1 MKYQKGRVLSSLV
14 LETADRR
21 SPGEVG
27 RLGRMYEVNYGLEVG
42 FGSVT
47 GMFAYQYNA
56 QVRGVKD
63 HIVGL
68 STRAAA
74 AGGDILFGIRGLI
87 GKDDGAASNE
97 PSDRRAWSVNAAYEY
112 PLSKRTTLWAY
123 GAFSDGANSSARNT
137 RSVRFVNYNGAQAA
151 AGMTHKF

>member
-1 MKYQKGRVLSSLV
+1 SSDL
-14 LETADRR
+14 
-21 SPGEVG
+21 G
-27 RLGRMYEVNYGLEVG
+27 RLSRMYEVNYGLEVG

-74 AGGDILFGIRGLI
+74 AGGDILFGVRGLI

-123 GAFSDGANSSARNT
+123 GAFSDGSKQLSSKY
-137 RSVRFVNYNGAQAA
+137 SVGQVVNYNGAQAA